1 MSNKYVKKSFMCSND
16 VVVLMYLIICVCLD
30 SGMLQQIERYMKQAI
45 VAKSPHV
52 ASAALVSTLKMYHMN
67 PDVVKRWVNEAQEAL
82 NSDNVMIQFHALGL
96 LYQIKKRDQ
105 LAVSKLVAKLSRSS
119 LRSPYACCLLIRVA
133 FNLIETSGEGTGSQ
147 FFEFIENC
155 LRHRHEMVIYEAAH
169 AMVNMNGITAKDL
182 APAVSV
188 LQLFCSSPKPTLR
201 FAAVRTLNKIAM
213 NHPAAVTACNLDLEN
228 LISDSNR
235 SIATLAITTLLKTGN
250 ESSVDRL
257 MKQITSFMTEIS
269 DEFKAVVVDAIKAL
283 CHKFPRKH
291 GILLNFLGSM
301 LRDEGL

>member
-1 MSNKYVKKSFMCSND
+1 
-16 VVVLMYLIICVCLD
+16 
-30 SGMLQQIERYMKQAI
+30 
-45 VAKSPHV
+45 
-52 ASAALVSTLKMYHMN
+52 
-67 PDVVKRWVNEAQEAL
+67 
-82 NSDNVMIQFHALGL
+82 MIQFHALGL

-133 FNLIETSGEGTGSQ
+133 FNLIETSGEGTSSQ

-201 FAAVRTLNKIAM
+201 YYFSASLLGFGVGDEI
-213 NHPAAVTACNLDLEN
+213 
-228 LISDSNR
+228 DSF
-235 SIATLAITTLLKTGN
+235 IIMKFTFLC
-250 ESSVDRL
+250 RL
-257 MKQITSFMTEIS
+257 
-269 DEFKAVVVDAIKAL
+269 V
-283 CHKFPRKH
+283 H
-291 GILLNFLGSM
+291 LNFLN
-301 LRDEGL
+301 